1 MSRIKD
7 DHGNPVTLH
16 RESKTFT
23 SSSFCPEKVRNVTDN
38 INPEEGL
45 MFMAYHKDPFT
56 LEKMLLSQ
64 LGNNS
69 ETAYQD
75 GLLNMLRVDHG
86 NILYTPSIL

>member
-1 MSRIKD
+1 
-7 DHGNPVTLH
+7 
-16 RESKTFT
+16 
-23 SSSFCPEKVRNVTDN
+23 
-38 INPEEGL
+38 